1 MQLVIAG
8 FVIGAIFGSAYFGYH
23 GWVLSALL
31 GGLAGLVINQKQKLE
46 QLEQRIKQLAE
57 EQTKLIKST
66 KAQVVSQQST
76 PTVLQPLQETTPQPV
91 RDVKTSAPIPEASP
105 PLREEVLDLDLP
117 EILPTPIQPTAARK
131 LQLPPQPRTP
141 GLAEKFIDGVI
152 RFFTQG
158 NPIVRV
164 GMVVM
169 FFGMSFLVK
178 YASSQGLLPIELRL
192 TGVILAATALLI
204 FGWKTRQR
212 AGGYGLVLQ
221 AGGIAVIYLTLF
233 ASASLYKL
241 LPLSLAFGLLFV
253 VVLLGTVLALLQN
266 AQVLAILATAGGF
279 LAPILT
285 STGQGSHV
293 GLFSFYL
300 ILNLGILTIAL
311 HKTWRLLNWVGFM
324 FTFVITT
331 AWGVL
336 KYQPEQYLSTQPFLL
351 AFFMLYLCV
360 SILFSLKQP
369 ANLKGLVD
377 GSLIFG
383 LPLVAFGLQTALLKH
398 TQYGLALSALG
409 LAVTYVGLS
418 WLLMQRHRTSQ
429 TLLIQA
435 FLGLSIGFATL
446 AIPLALDAS
455 WTSVSWALE
464 AVGLLWVGLRQ
475 QVLRSRVAA
484 YALHAAAACSL
495 VVVHGVNTGARPFLD
510 GDFLA
515 LLLLAASDLA
525 MAYLL
530 FRQRDYLF
538 PVEKLMATIALGF
551 GLIWWFLAGI
561 METNAHILATY
572 QLGISWLLVGSSGL
586 ALLWLGDRLRW
597 PQLQQSNFAL
607 LPLAALL
614 SAHAYQNDLLH
625 PFQAVGLAGLGLVLF
640 THYRALFKYED
651 RAELGLSPGLLSAWH
666 ILGSWWLFGL
676 IFWETAWQQDHQQ
689 IYGAEGTLLWFA
701 AFAAPLAA
709 LVIAMRKPR
718 WPMVSFEQ
726 DYKNWIPAPLI
737 LFSGLWF
744 ISTSGKTI
752 EVTSAYLPLLNGLD
766 LGQLAIILLFA
777 YAFKRGF
784 LNALNV
790 PTRWVISLLG
800 LMLFVWINLLS
811 LRALSRYQSIAYE
824 VDNLWAS
831 VQVQMTL
838 SILWTLCALLVMNL
852 SRRIQHRQL
861 WMVGAGLLALVVIKL
876 FTKDLTG
883 SGTLARIVSF
893 LVVGGLMLL
902 IGFLSPI
909 PTQAKTVEDQAQP
922 KEKVQPKE
930 EAQSREGDTP

>member
-8 FVIGAIFGSAYFGYH
+8 FVIGAFCGSIYFGYH
-23 GWVLSALL
+23 GWLLSALL
-31 GGLAGLVINQKQKLE
+31 GGLAGLVISQKRKLE
-46 QLEQRIKQLAE
+46 QLEQRVRQLAE
-57 EQTKLIKST
+57 EQARLIKAAKPQPTSP
-66 KAQVVSQQST
+66 QQ
-76 PTVLQPLQETTPQPV
+76 PVAAVRQPHQEVTIQPVIATTPVPV
-91 RDVKTSAPIPEASP
+91 PQAMPAQQ
-105 PLREEVLDLDLP
+105 EEVLDLDLP
-117 EILPTPIQPTAARK
+117 EIPLTETLAQPIINKP
-131 LQLPPQPRTP
+131 LQSPPQSKVP
-141 GLAEKFIDGVI
+141 GLGDKFIDGVI
-152 RFFTQG
+152 GFFTRG

-178 YASSQGLLPIELRL
+178 YVSSQGLLPIELRL
-192 TGVILAATALLI
+192 TGVVLAATALLI

-233 ASASLYKL
+233 AAAALYNL
-241 LPLSLAFGLLFV
+241 VPMSLAFGLLFV
-253 VVLLGTVLALLQN
+253 VVLLGTILALLQN

-300 ILNLGILTIAL
+300 ILNLGVLTISL
-311 HKTWRLLNWVGFM
+311 HKTWRLLNWVGFV

-409 LAVTYVGLS
+409 LAVTYVVLS
-418 WLLMQRHRTSQ
+418 WVLMQRHRATQ

-435 FLGLSIGFATL
+435 FLALGIGFATL
-446 AIPLALDAS
+446 AIPLAVDAG

-464 AVGLLWVGLRQ
+464 AVGLLWVGLRR
-475 QVLRSRVAA
+475 QVLRSRLAA
-484 YALHAAAACSL
+484 YLLHAAAACSL
-495 VVVHGVNTGARPFLD
+495 VVVHGVHTGARALID

-525 MAYLL
+525 MAYML
-530 FRQRDYLF
+530 FRQRDQLF
-538 PVEKLMATIALGF
+538 PFEKLMATLALGF
-551 GLIWWFLAGI
+551 GLVWWFIAGI
-561 METNAHILATY
+561 MELNAHILATY
-572 QLGISWLLVGSSGL
+572 QLGLCWLLVGSSGL
-586 ALLWLGDRLRW
+586 VMQWLGDRFSW
-597 PQLQQSNFAL
+597 TQLQQSCFGL
-607 LPLAALL
+607 LPLAVIL

-625 PFQAVGLAGLGLVLF
+625 PSQSLGVVGLGLFLFLHYRVLF
-640 THYRALFKYED
+640 HYEG

-676 IFWETAWQQDHQQ
+676 IFWETAWQQDHRQ
-689 IYGAEGTLLWFA
+689 IFGTAGTLLWFA
-701 AFAAPLAA
+701 AFAVPLAVLIGA
-709 LVIAMRKPR
+709 TRRPR
-718 WPMVSFEQ
+718 WPMVGFEL

-737 LFSGLWF
+737 FCCSLWF
-744 ISTSGKTI
+744 ISASGKTI
-752 EVTSAYLPLLNGLD
+752 EATAAYLPLLNGLD
-766 LGQLAIILLFA
+766 LGQLAIILVFA

-784 LNALNV
+784 LSALNV
-790 PTRWVISLLG
+790 PARWVISLLG
-800 LMLFVWINLLS
+800 AMLFVWINLLS
-811 LRALSRYQSIAYE
+811 LRALSRYQLIAYNP
-824 VDNLWAS
+824 DSLWAS

-852 SRRIQHRQL
+852 SRRIQHRQF
-861 WMVGAGLLALVVIKL
+861 WMVGAGLLSLVVIKL
-876 FTKDLTG
+876 FTQDLTG

-893 LVVGGLMLL
+893 LVVGVLMLL

-909 PTQAKTVEDQAQP
+909 PAQAKVAQ
-922 KEKVQPKE
+922 E
-930 EAQSREGDTP
+930 EPASEGGGAP